1 MIEMRKR
8 EILSFLLVFAVIV
21 PLPAVI
27 AYYNR
32 FLFLPK
38 DRILVTAR
46 QFEFEPKEI
55 VVNRGDTV
63 RLFITSDDVEHGF
76 DIHGYEVNVNIYP
89 GVPVEVEFVADKAG
103 EFEFMCSV
111 YCDQGHWNMKG
122 KLLVQET
129 APPGSLQVTVKDSNS
144 SSIKDATVAISG
156 PTNANG
162 ITDSDGQYTFSNII
176 IGNYSITTSKSG
188 YTSNTTTATVISQET
203 TSINVIL
210 TQALGVKEFH
220 VEAWIQEDGG
230 FSVLESPDG
239 KTITVNKGDTVRLIV
254 TSKDTIHGLGID
266 DFGVNTGQIA
276 VGSTK
281 TVEFVATVSGTFT
294 YHCTVYCSSK
304 HPYQKG
310 ILIVQP

>member
-1 MIEMRKR
+1 MRKH

-32 FLFLPK
+32 SLFLPK
-38 DRILVTAR
+38 DRILVVAK

-103 EFEFMCSV
+103 EFEFVCSV
-111 YCDQGHWNMKG
+111 YCDQGHWDMKG

-129 APPGSLQVTVKDSNS
+129 APPGSLQATVKDSNS
-144 SSIKDATVAISG
+144 NPIKDATVTISG

-162 ITDSDGQYTFSNII
+162 LTDSNGQYTFSNII
-176 IGNYSITTSKSG
+176 IGDYSITISKSG
-188 YTSNTTTATVISQET
+188 FASSTATATVNSQQT
-203 TSINVIL
+203 TSVDVIL
-210 TQALGVKEFH
+210 MQGLGVKEFH
-220 VEAWIQEDGG
+220 IEAWIQEDGG
-230 FSVLESPDG
+230 FNVLESTDG

-254 TSKDTIHGLGID
+254 TSKDTTHGLGID
-266 DFGVNTGQIA
+266 EYNVDTGTIPM
-276 VGSTK
+276 GSTK

-294 YHCTVYCSSK
+294 YRCTVWCSAQ
-304 HPYQKG
+304 HPNQQG
-310 ILIVQP
+310 TLIVQG